1 MMISKR
7 SILNGV
13 LGFVFFALFTMFVE
27 SYNKHPYYL
36 KISTFLWSAPL
47 FFLFMIFIT
56 QNQGR
61 EVLISFTK
69 HAILGTALSILV
81 FSFTLLI
88 SKQPLYIIIGANI
101 LLITYAI
108 YTYFSEKMYNI

>member
-27 SYNKHPYYL
+27 SYNKHPHYL

-56 QNQGR
+56 QNQGK